1 MPDLRQEAVTSIHT
15 VMLFFLEIMA
25 QQSCKGRGF
34 PSTEQFSISDD
45 DVRKQTVTHF
55 EPNASFSVGYQVI
68 VPDMRFDCH
77 GHISRWSALTP
88 LNSNDLAIDN
98 LIHDITFQ
106 LWRPS
111 PSDNRVYTFVGSQSL
126 DFLGASLRAGLTV
139 VNGTQFFRFTS
150 AESEDERLYFQ
161 PGDVV
166 GWYIHTFV
174 QSVERPLTIVYRDLS
189 SSSEATDPSLQPVDM
204 YTAVVAD
211 TSEADTPPPCELSLC
226 SGQFTRISSVIPY
239 VTVDYG
245 ELIIIYHVLGHCI
258 LLIGTLLNYT
268 MHMHD
273 GILSRQ
279 YAFD

>member
-1 MPDLRQEAVTSIHT
+1 
-15 VMLFFLEIMA
+15 MA
-25 QQSCKGRGF
+25 QASCKGRGF
-34 PSTEQFSISDD
+34 PSTEQFTISDE
-45 DVRKQTVTHF
+45 DVQKQTVTYL

-77 GHISRWSALTP
+77 GYISGWSALTQFD
-88 LNSNDLAIDN
+88 SNDAAIN
-98 LIHDITFQ
+98 HLIHDITFQ

-111 PSDNRVYTFVGSQSL
+111 PSDDRVYSFVGSQNF
-126 DFLGASLRAGLTV
+126 DFIGASLRSGLIV

-150 AESEDERLYFQ
+150 AESEDEMLYFQ

-166 GWYIHTFV
+166 GWYIHTLV

-204 YTAVVAD
+204 YIAVVPD
-211 TSEADTPPPCELSLC
+211 THEADTPPPCELSLC

-245 ELIIIYHVLGHCI
+245 KFV
-258 LLIGTLLNYT
+258 
-268 MHMHD
+268 
-273 GILSRQ
+273 
-279 YAFD
+279 

>member
-1 MPDLRQEAVTSIHT
+1 
-15 VMLFFLEIMA
+15 MA

-45 DVRKQTVTHF
+45 DVIKQTVTYL
-55 EPNASFSVGYQVI
+55 EPNASVSVGYQVI

-77 GHISRWSALTP
+77 GYISGWSALTQ
-88 LNSNDLAIDN
+88 LSSNNVAIDN
-98 LIHDITFQ
+98 LNHDITFQ

-111 PSDNRVYTFVGSQSL
+111 PSDDRVYTFVGSQN
-126 DFLGASLRAGLTV
+126 LGFVGARLRAGLTV

-150 AESEDERLYFQ
+150 AAESEDDTLYFQ

-166 GWYIHTFV
+166 GWYIHTLV
-174 QSVERPLTIVYRDLS
+174 LSTERSLTIVYRDSS
-189 SSSEATDPSLQPVDM
+189 SSSEDTDSSLQPVDM

-211 TSEADTPPPCELSLC
+211 TNKADTPPPCELSLC

-245 ELIIIYHVLGHCI
+245 KFIIIMC
-258 LLIGTLLNYT
+258 
-268 MHMHD
+268 
-273 GILSRQ
+273 
-279 YAFD
+279 